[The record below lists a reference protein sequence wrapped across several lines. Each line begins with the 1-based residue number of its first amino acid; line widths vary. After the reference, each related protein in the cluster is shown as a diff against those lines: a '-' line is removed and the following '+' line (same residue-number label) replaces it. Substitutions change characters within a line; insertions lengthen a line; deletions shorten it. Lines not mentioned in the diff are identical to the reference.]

1 MKYISV
7 TESPE
12 ALTNLLGAEG
22 ADTVQSEAKQH
33 ALFLAHTDVESVV
46 LHSHRAAFPTVTG
59 RDCGTNERTIS
70 LPGAG
75 LIVKEERRT
84 TEGSGFRV
92 AQKDGRTP
100 LRATKRTWF
109 LAARVRELGETRH
122 QFDRARVV
130 KSLECLKQRPVDSKR
145 GGKRSQA
152 ATATVEIR
160 AHVDKQIR
168 ARTIACLDVHR
179 RTSSRHA

>member
-12 ALTNLLGAEG
+12 ALTNLLGAER

-46 LHSHRAAFPTVTG
+46 LHSHRAALPTDTG
-59 RDCGTNERTIS
+59 SDCRTNKRTIS

-84 TEGSGFRV
+84 TEGSAFTV
-92 AQKDGRTP
+92 AQKDRRTP
-100 LRATKRTWF
+100 LRATERTWF
-109 LAARVRELGETRH
+109 LAARVRELSETRH
-122 QFDRARVV
+122 QFDRASVV
-130 KSLECLKQRPVDSKR
+130 KSLECLKQRPADSKR

-152 ATATVEIR
+152 AASRVEIR
-160 AHVDKQIR
+160 AHIDKQIR
-168 ARTIACLDVHR
+168 ARTISGFDV
-179 RTSSRHA
+179 